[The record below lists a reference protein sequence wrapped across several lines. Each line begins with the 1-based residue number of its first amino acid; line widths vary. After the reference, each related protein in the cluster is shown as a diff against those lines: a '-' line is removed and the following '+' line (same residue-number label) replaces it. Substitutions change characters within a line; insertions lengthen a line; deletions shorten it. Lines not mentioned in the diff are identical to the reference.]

1 MGNDGS
7 NILYGINLKIMS
19 KVKKIEIFFLEY
31 PFPKKLNYKYSAG
44 VVENMIVPVV
54 KLTDSNNNYGL
65 GEITHGQFT
74 HEPIIGLIKHFS
86 DLLKNSETENI
97 NQAWEKMYGSSV
109 FWNREG
115 IGIGVMGG
123 INIAMYDLL
132 GKRMQI
138 PTYKLLGG
146 VQKEKI
152 RIYASNGLF
161 DNSRQ
166 LLEDAKKAY
175 SLGFRVYKMRVINP
189 DTILG
194 LVKAF
199 NKKFKNKMQLIVDAV
214 QGSAANPWAT
224 KVSIN
229 LAKKLE
235 KEEIVFLEE
244 PFRVENLK
252 GYKDIKKFTLLNI
265 AGAESIPTARAFKK
279 YLDEDVFDILQFDIA
294 TSGFTEG
301 RRICDLAY
309 IHNKPV
315 AIHSWGSAIS
325 IMAGIHFGLTVPNV
339 AFTEYCFMNHPINK
353 ELFENKKIQISN
365 GETPKPKCNGLGV
378 KFQDILSK
386 KFPYKEKINTMIST
400 DNYNIKLK

>member
-1 MGNDGS
+1 
-7 NILYGINLKIMS
+7 
-19 KVKKIEIFFLEY
+19 
-31 PFPKKLNYKYSAG
+31 
-44 VVENMIVPVV
+44 MIVPVV

>member
-1 MGNDGS
+1 
-7 NILYGINLKIMS
+7 MS
-19 KVKKIEIFFLEY
+19 SIKKIEVFFLEY

-74 HEPIIGLIKHFS
+74 YEPIIGLIKHFS
-86 DLLKNSETENI
+86 DLLKNTNSENI

-132 GKRMQI
+132 GKRMKI
-138 PTYKLLGG
+138 PVYKLLGG
-146 VQKEKI
+146 LQKEKI

-161 DNSRQ
+161 DNSKQ
-166 LLEDAKKAY
+166 LLEDAKRAY
-175 SLGFRVYKMRVINP
+175 SLGFRVYKMRVIDP
-189 DTILG
+189 DTVSDLI
-194 LVKAF
+194 KSF
-199 NKKFKNKMQLIVDAV
+199 NKKFKNRMQLIVDAV
-214 QGSAANPWAT
+214 QGSSANPWAT

-229 LAKKLE
+229 LAKRLE

-244 PFRVENLK
+244 PCRVENLN
-252 GYKDIKKFTLLNI
+252 GYKEIKKYSTLNI

-279 YLDEDVFDILQFDIA
+279 YLEEDVFDILQFDIA
-294 TSGFTEG
+294 TSGFIEG

-309 IHNKPV
+309 IYNKPV

-325 IMAGIHFGLTVPNV
+325 IMAGIHLGLTVPNV
-339 AFTEYCFMNHPINK
+339 AFTEYCFMDHPINK
-353 ELFENKKIQISN
+353 ELFENKKIKIIN
-365 GETPKPKCNGLGV
+365 GCTPKPNSHGLGV
-378 KFQDILSK
+378 LFKDVLSK
-386 KFPYKEKINTMIST
+386 KFQYKEKINTMIST
-400 DNYNIKLK
+400 SNDEIKLK

>member
-1 MGNDGS
+1 
-7 NILYGINLKIMS
+7 MS

-146 VQKEKI
+146 IQKEKI

>member
-1 MGNDGS
+1 
-7 NILYGINLKIMS
+7 MS

-74 HEPIIGLIKHFS
+74 HDPIIGLIKHFS

-235 KEEIVFLEE
+235 KEEIIFLEE

-339 AFTEYCFMNHPINK
+339 AFTEYCFMDHPINR

-365 GETPKPKCNGLGV
+365 GETPKPNCNGLGV

>member
-1 MGNDGS
+1 
-7 NILYGINLKIMS
+7 MS
-19 KVKKIEIFFLEY
+19 KIKKIEVFFLEY
-31 PFPKKLNYKYSAG
+31 TFPKKLNYKYSAG

-86 DLLKNSETENI
+86 NLLKNSNSENI

-123 INIAMYDLL
+123 INLAMYDLL
-132 GKRMQI
+132 GKRMEM
-138 PTYKLLGG
+138 PVYKLLGG
-146 VQKEKI
+146 IQKEKI

-161 DNSRQ
+161 DNSKQ
-166 LLEDAKKAY
+166 LLEDATKAY
-175 SLGFRVYKMRVINP
+175 SLGFRVYKMRVISP
-189 DTILG
+189 DSIID
-194 LVKAF
+194 LVKSF

-244 PFRVENLK
+244 PCRVENLK
-252 GYKDIKKFTLLNI
+252 GYKNIKKFTSLNI

-279 YLDEDVFDILQFDIA
+279 YLEEDVIDILQFDIA

-339 AFTEYCFMNHPINK
+339 AFTEYCFMDHPINK
-353 ELFENKKIQISN
+353 ELFENKKIKITN
-365 GETPKPKCNGLGV
+365 GYTPKPNCYGLGV
-378 KFQDILSK
+378 NFKDMLSK
-386 KFPYKEKINTMIST
+386 KFPYKEKLNTMIAT
-400 DNYNIKLK
+400 DDDEIKLK

>member
-1 MGNDGS
+1 
-7 NILYGINLKIMS
+7 MS
-19 KVKKIEIFFLEY
+19 KIKKIEIFFLEY

-378 KFQDILSK
+378 KFEDILSK

>member
-1 MGNDGS
+1 
-7 NILYGINLKIMS
+7 
-19 KVKKIEIFFLEY
+19 LEY

-44 VVENMIVPVV
+44 VVDNMIVPVV
-54 KLTDSNNNYGL
+54 KLTDSDNNYGL

-74 HEPIIGLIKHFS
+74 YEPIIGLIKHFS
-86 DLLKNSETENI
+86 NLLKNLETENI

-123 INIAMYDLL
+123 INIAMYDLF
-132 GKRMQI
+132 GKRMKV
-138 PTYKLLGG
+138 PVYKLLGG
-146 VQKEKI
+146 NQKEKI

-166 LLEDAKKAY
+166 LLEDAQKAY

-189 DTILG
+189 DTIID

-214 QGSAANPWAT
+214 QGSAATPWAT

-244 PFRVENLK
+244 PFRVENLQ
-252 GYKDIKKFTLLNI
+252 GYKDIKKVTLLNI

-279 YLDEDVFDILQFDIA
+279 YLEEDVFDILQFDIA

-339 AFTEYCFMNHPINK
+339 AFTEYCFMDHPINR
-353 ELFENKKIQISN
+353 ELFEGKKIKIFN
-365 GETPKPKCNGLGV
+365 GETAKPDCYGLGV

-386 KFPYKEKINTMIST
+386 KFPYKEKVNTMIST
-400 DNYNIKLK
+400 DNNNIKLK

>member
-1 MGNDGS
+1 
-7 NILYGINLKIMS
+7 MS
-19 KVKKIEIFFLEY
+19 KIKKIEVFFLEY
-31 PFPKKLNYKYSAG
+31 TFPKKLNYKYSAG

-86 DLLKNSETENI
+86 NLLKNSNSENI

-123 INIAMYDLL
+123 INLAMYDLL
-132 GKRMQI
+132 GKRMEM
-138 PTYKLLGG
+138 PVYKLLGG
-146 VQKEKI
+146 IQKEKI

-161 DNSRQ
+161 DNSKQ
-166 LLEDAKKAY
+166 LLEDATKAY
-175 SLGFRVYKMRVINP
+175 SLGFRVYKMRVISP
-189 DTILG
+189 DSIID
-194 LVKAF
+194 LVKSF
-199 NKKFKNKMQLIVDAV
+199 NKKFKSKMQLIVDAV
-214 QGSAANPWAT
+214 QGSAANPWGT

-244 PFRVENLK
+244 PCRVENLK
-252 GYKDIKKFTLLNI
+252 GYKDIKKFTSLNI

-279 YLDEDVFDILQFDIA
+279 YLEEDVIDILQFDIA

-339 AFTEYCFMNHPINK
+339 AFTEYCFMDHPINE
-353 ELFENKKIQISN
+353 ELFENKKIKITN
-365 GETPKPKCNGLGV
+365 GYTPKPNCYGLGV
-378 KFQDILSK
+378 NFKDMLSK
-386 KFPYKEKINTMIST
+386 KFPYKEKLNTMIAT
-400 DNYNIKLK
+400 DNDEIKLK

>member
-1 MGNDGS
+1 
-7 NILYGINLKIMS
+7 MS

-44 VVENMIVPVV
+44 VVENMIVPVI

-74 HEPIIGLIKHFS
+74 HEPIIGLIKHFN

-146 VQKEKI
+146 VQKKKI

-378 KFQDILSK
+378 KFEDILSK

>member
-1 MGNDGS
+1 
-7 NILYGINLKIMS
+7 MS
-19 KVKKIEIFFLEY
+19 KIKKIEVFFLEY

-44 VVENMIVPVV
+44 VVDNMIVPVV
-54 KLTDSNNNYGL
+54 KLTDSDNNYGL

-74 HEPIIGLIKHFS
+74 YEPIIGLIKHFS
-86 DLLKNSETENI
+86 NLLKNLETENI

-123 INIAMYDLL
+123 INIAMYDLF
-132 GKRMQI
+132 GKRMKV
-138 PTYKLLGG
+138 PVYKLLGG
-146 VQKEKI
+146 NQKEKI

-166 LLEDAKKAY
+166 LLEDAQKAY

-189 DTILG
+189 DTIID

-214 QGSAANPWAT
+214 QGSAATPWAT

-244 PFRVENLK
+244 PFRVENLQ
-252 GYKDIKKFTLLNI
+252 GYKDIKKVTLLNI

-279 YLDEDVFDILQFDIA
+279 YLEEDVFDILQFDIA

-339 AFTEYCFMNHPINK
+339 AFTEYCFMDHPINK
-353 ELFENKKIQISN
+353 ELFEGKKIKISN
-365 GETPKPKCNGLGV
+365 GETAKPDCYGLGV

-386 KFPYKEKINTMIST
+386 KFPYKEKVNTMIST
-400 DNYNIKLK
+400 DNNNIKLK

>member
-1 MGNDGS
+1 
-7 NILYGINLKIMS
+7 MS
-19 KVKKIEIFFLEY
+19 KIKKIEVFFLEY

-44 VVENMIVPVV
+44 VVDNMIVPIV
-54 KLTDSNNNYGL
+54 KLTDNNNNYGL

-74 HEPIIGLIKHFS
+74 HDPIIGLIKHFS

-115 IGIGVMGG
+115 VGIGVMGG

-199 NKKFKNKMQLIVDAV
+199 NKKFKNKMQLIVDAL

-252 GYKDIKKFTLLNI
+252 GYKDIKKFSLLNI

-365 GETPKPKCNGLGV
+365 GETPKPRCNGLGV

-400 DNYNIKLK
+400 DNYHIRLK

>member
-1 MGNDGS
+1 
-7 NILYGINLKIMS
+7 MS

-74 HEPIIGLIKHFS
+74 HEPITGLIKHFS

-378 KFQDILSK
+378 KFEDILSK

>member
-1 MGNDGS
+1 
-7 NILYGINLKIMS
+7 MS

-175 SLGFRVYKMRVINP
+175 TLGFRVYKMRVINP
-189 DTILG
+189 DNILG

>member
-1 MGNDGS
+1 MLTS
-7 NILYGINLKIMS
+7 NIKFKNFNISKFKNLKNF
-19 KVKKIEIFFLEY
+19 KNEKWFKKIRLLDSL
-31 PFPKKLNYKYSAG
+31 KLNYKYSAG

-294 TSGFTEG
+294 TSGFATAILEHTPVSG
-301 RRICDLAY
+301 GLNKSLSRR
-309 IHNKPV
+309 
-315 AIHSWGSAIS
+315 
-325 IMAGIHFGLTVPNV
+325 
-339 AFTEYCFMNHPINK
+339 PIGH
-353 ELFENKKIQISN
+353 KK
-365 GETPKPKCNGLGV
+365 K
-378 KFQDILSK
+378 
-386 KFPYKEKINTMIST
+386 
-400 DNYNIKLK
+400 

>member
-1 MGNDGS
+1 
-7 NILYGINLKIMS
+7 MS
-19 KVKKIEIFFLEY
+19 KVKKIVIFFLVY

-378 KFQDILSK
+378 KFEDIFSK

>member
-1 MGNDGS
+1 
-7 NILYGINLKIMS
+7 MS

-189 DTILG
+189 DNILG

-235 KEEIVFLEE
+235 REEIVFLEE

>member
-1 MGNDGS
+1 
-7 NILYGINLKIMS
+7 MS

-235 KEEIVFLEE
+235 KEEIIFLEE

-400 DNYNIKLK
+400 DNNNIQLK

>member
-1 MGNDGS
+1 
-7 NILYGINLKIMS
+7 MS

-194 LVKAF
+194 LVIAF

-365 GETPKPKCNGLGV
+365 GETPKPNCNGLGV